1 MTSRNHKFIK
11 IIFYKKYFLLNE
23 LCIFASEPI
32 DKYIKRKNM
41 CISNKIG
48 PPVEGDDFFG
58 REKEIQKANKLLDSS
73 HSLLLSAPRRIGKSS
88 LAKRLIEEKKNQG
101 WKCVYIDLEETTTE
115 DGFLNLVIEA
125 FCKNGIWKQV
135 AEGMSKGLAS
145 VLESIEKISLGP
157 VQFNFAKKEDQE
169 DLYKNLKELIRHDE
183 DTFIV
188 VDELTLFLTIL
199 SKGEDGVE
207 KVAFILNW
215 LRSLRQ
221 VSKTKVRWLFCGSV
235 GLRNFTSAMNL
246 GYTVNDLTEFSLD
259 ELSRGEA
266 AGLLLELC
274 KSENIEM
281 SDELV
286 EYTLNKLY
294 WNIPYFIQII
304 FSNLAED
311 YADKITRED
320 IDTAYRK
327 LCSENYLST
336 WSERLVE
343 YGEYEL
349 PARQIL
355 KLLATR
361 PEGIERESMLNN
373 LMTGQDASK
382 IEAVDYTLSKVLAML
397 ENDGYIMKKDALR
410 MFRSPLLRDYWFDR
424 FVQ

>member
-1 MTSRNHKFIK
+1 
-11 IIFYKKYFLLNE
+11 
-23 LCIFASEPI
+23 
-32 DKYIKRKNM
+32 M

-221 VSKTKVRWLFCGSV
+221 VSRTKVRWLFCGSV

-259 ELSRGEA
+259 ELSRDEA
-266 AGLLLELC
+266 AGLLTELC

-311 YADKITRED
+311 YEGKITRED

-373 LMTGQDASK
+373 LMTGQDTSK

>member
-1 MTSRNHKFIK
+1 
-11 IIFYKKYFLLNE
+11 
-23 LCIFASEPI
+23 
-32 DKYIKRKNM
+32 M

-221 VSKTKVRWLFCGSV
+221 VSRTKVRWLFCGSV

-259 ELSRGEA
+259 ELSRDEA
-266 AGLLLELC
+266 AGLLTELC

-311 YADKITRED
+311 YEGKITQED
-320 IDTAYRK
+320 IDAAYRK

-343 YGEYEL
+343 YGEYEF

-355 KLLATR
+355 KLLATL
-361 PEGIERESMLNN
+361 PEGIEREGMLNN

-382 IEAVDYTLSKVLAML
+382 IEAVDYTLSKVLTML

>member
-1 MTSRNHKFIK
+1 
-11 IIFYKKYFLLNE
+11 
-23 LCIFASEPI
+23 
-32 DKYIKRKNM
+32 M

-88 LAKRLIEEKKNQG
+88 LAKRLIEEKKNQD

-157 VQFNFAKKEDQE
+157 VQFNFAKKEGQE

-361 PEGIERESMLNN
+361 PEGMERKGMLNN

-382 IEAVDYTLSKVLAML
+382 IEAVDYTLSKVL
-397 ENDGYIMKKDALR
+397 ECIMKKDALR
-410 MFRSPLLRDYWFDR
+410 IFRSPLLRDYWFDR
-424 FVQ
+424 FV

>member
-1 MTSRNHKFIK
+1 
-11 IIFYKKYFLLNE
+11 
-23 LCIFASEPI
+23 
-32 DKYIKRKNM
+32 M

-58 REKEIQKANKLLDSS
+58 RKKEIQKANRLLDSS

-88 LAKRLIEEKKNQG
+88 LAKRLIQEKKNLG

-115 DGFLNLVIEA
+115 EGFLGLIVES
-125 FCKNGIWKQV
+125 FRENGIWKQV
-135 AEGMSKGLAS
+135 AEGMSKGLIS

-157 VQFNFAKKEDQE
+157 VQFDFGKKEDQE

-199 SKGEDGVE
+199 SKREYGVE

-259 ELSRGEA
+259 ELSRTEA

-274 KSENIEM
+274 KSEKIEM
-281 SDELV
+281 SEELV
-286 EYTLNKLY
+286 EYTLKKLY

-311 YADKITRED
+311 YEDKITRED
-320 IDTAYRK
+320 IDAAYRN

-349 PARQIL
+349 SARQVL

-373 LMTGQDASK
+373 LMTGKDASK
-382 IEAVDYTLSKVLAML
+382 IEFVDYILSKVLAML
-397 ENDGYIMKKDALR
+397 ENDGYIMKKGTLR
-410 MFRSPLLRDYWFDR
+410 MFRSPLLRDYWFAK
-424 FVQ
+424 FIE

>member
-1 MTSRNHKFIK
+1 
-11 IIFYKKYFLLNE
+11 
-23 LCIFASEPI
+23 
-32 DKYIKRKNM
+32 M

-115 DGFLNLVIEA
+115 EGFLNLVIEA

-157 VQFNFAKKEDQE
+157 VQFDFGKKEEQE

-199 SKGEDGVE
+199 SKGKDGVE

-259 ELSRGEA
+259 ELSRDEA

-281 SDELV
+281 SNELV

-355 KLLATR
+355 KLLAIR
-361 PEGIERESMLNN
+361 PEGMEREGMLNN